1 MKKIIATEKAPKA
14 IGPYSQAV
22 NVGNMIFIS
31 GQIPLDP
38 VSMEITG
45 NTAPEQAEMVF
56 KNIAEILREA
66 GCGFEHIVK
75 TTVYLKDIADFAGV
89 NEVYA
94 RHFTGEYP
102 ARAAFAVAALPRNAL
117 VEIEA
122 IAVKE

>member
-1 MKKIIATEKAPKA
+1 MKKIIATEKAPRA

-22 NVGNMIFIS
+22 LAGNMLFIS

-38 VSMEITG
+38 ATMEITG
-45 NTAPEQAEMVF
+45 KTAPEQAEVVF
-56 KNIAEILREA
+56 GNLTAILQEA
-66 GCGFEHIVK
+66 GFGFEHVVK
-75 TTVYLKDIADFAGV
+75 TTVYLKDIGDFAGV
-89 NEVYA
+89 NDVYA
-94 RHFTGEYP
+94 RHFTGNYP